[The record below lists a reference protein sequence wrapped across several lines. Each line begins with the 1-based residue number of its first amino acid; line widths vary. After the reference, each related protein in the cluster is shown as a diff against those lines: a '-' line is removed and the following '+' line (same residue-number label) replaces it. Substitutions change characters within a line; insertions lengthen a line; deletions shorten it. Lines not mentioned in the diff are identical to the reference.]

1 MAGDLQHIHDP
12 AKAEAFA
19 RELGLQIG
27 GGGHSFAGPW
37 GTKGL
42 YAYRSGKYNGMAF
55 FGTGGD
61 ERVRLMI
68 PHESD
73 KYRPWNRYDPD
84 IPADI
89 RKKLI
94 ELEDDDTTSIG
105 QPPQPA
111 RNQPSLEPS
120 SIEIDEGKIA
130 LKSVHGKYLSAQPDG
145 RAEWNRDIAS
155 EWEYFHLEKRQGGK
169 ITLKGAHGMYVSA
182 QPDGKVQINR
192 QAAPP
197 TGWEEFTVEDRG
209 NNVICLKSVHGK
221 YLSAQPDG
229 TAQWNRGHAPHG
241 GWEDIQFEPLSLIH
255 I

>member
-1 MAGDLQHIHDP
+1 MAGDQQHIHDP

-27 GGGHSFAGPW
+27 GGGHPFAGPW
-37 GTKGL
+37 STKGL
-42 YAYRSGKYNGMAF
+42 YAYRSGQYSGMAY

-61 ERVRLMI
+61 ERSRLTI

-94 ELEDDDTTSIG
+94 ELEDDDSTSIG
-105 QPPQPA
+105 QPSQPA
-111 RNQPSLEPS
+111 TVQPSVETS

-209 NNVICLKSVHGK
+209 NNVICLKSCLL
-221 YLSAQPDG
+221 YTSPSPRD
-229 TAQWNRGHAPHG
+229 
-241 GWEDIQFEPLSLIH
+241 
-255 I
+255 